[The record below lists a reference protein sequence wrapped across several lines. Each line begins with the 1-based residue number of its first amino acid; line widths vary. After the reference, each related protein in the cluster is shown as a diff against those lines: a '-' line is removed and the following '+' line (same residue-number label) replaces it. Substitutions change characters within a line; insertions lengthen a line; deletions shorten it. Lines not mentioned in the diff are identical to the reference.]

1 MSTTQPRRPPGTPT
15 GGQYAPSPHAR
26 PSFELGSDRD
36 PARDALAARLA
47 AQVAGRE
54 AGRCQACDGDGM
66 IPAPACQDD
75 YDGLAAGQEPQLG
88 NCTCGTC
95 RGTGHVPT
103 ARDWAAAGVT
113 DPEALGRLDA
123 GGYRPEDLEDS
134 PDRDLRLGAH
144 DAAGT
149 MVLDGEL
156 LSGAYQ
162 LRRHEPGL
170 DPRRHFHH
178 ERDVYVG
185 GEVVAWSALAAEDQ
199 RDYIDGYAVAAAGKT
214 LSLDRYGS
222 PAAAGYVRGSNAV
235 HAARMIEENPDPE
248 RSYRIV
254 DPDARGRRLVVT
266 DVRPAP
272 ERGGYE
278 ARVAAGQWRRHHD
291 DDGSR
296 DVPWT
301 EGARVFFT
309 VDALG
314 AT

>member
-1 MSTTQPRRPPGTPT
+1 MNTNQARQPRGIPAS
-15 GGQYAPSPHAR
+15 GQYASSPHGR
-26 PSFELGSDRD
+26 PSFELDSGSD
-36 PARDALAARLA
+36 PAQHDRPSAA
-47 AQVAGRE
+47 
-54 AGRCQACDGDGM
+54 
-66 IPAPACQDD
+66 
-75 YDGLAAGQEPQLG
+75 
-88 NCTCGTC
+88 
-95 RGTGHVPT
+95 
-103 ARDWAAAGVT
+103 DWAAAGVT
-113 DPEALGRLDA
+113 GPEALGRLDA
-123 GGYRPEDLEDS
+123 GGYRPEDLGS
-134 PDRDLRLGAH
+134 PDRDLRLAAH

-156 LSGAYQ
+156 LSGAIQ
-162 LRRHEPGL
+162 LRRHQPGL

-178 ERDVYVG
+178 EQSVYVG
-185 GEVVAWSALAAEDQ
+185 GEVVAWSALSAEDQ
-199 RDYIDGYAVAAAGKT
+199 SDYIDGYAVAAAGK
-214 LSLDRYGS
+214 LLDLDRYDS
-222 PAAAGYVRGSNAV
+222 PAAAGFVRGTNAV
-235 HAARMIEENPDPE
+235 HASRMIEENPDPE